1 MATTPNVTNGVVA
14 VREESSRHKLDD
26 SLRFTNQT
34 ILCNVFFF
42 FFLRVDA
49 SVELGSSMYTTV
61 TNQNKVLDMEFIEK
75 QFSV

>member
-1 MATTPNVTNGVVA
+1 M
-14 VREESSRHKLDD
+14 
-26 SLRFTNQT
+26 
-34 ILCNVFFF
+34 FFF